1 MPTPFD
7 RRRLSVL
14 LLLAL
19 AAPLCLGQQPLPA
32 PAAEVA
38 SERNELAKASG
49 PHDTEGKRHGKWRL
63 PREGGSRAESGAPTW
78 IGHEEG
84 VFVHGKREGEWVQFD
99 KDGRRCGMRTYKAD
113 VSDGPWNCD
122 TGSIQMEGNCRAG
135 LAEGPSK
142 TVTKSAG
149 DSVCTTTVTY
159 VAGKMHGVLSSVT
172 TGSSGEISFARVEK
186 IFEHGVQMGATYWHD
201 NGVVS
206 STIGYQDGLK
216 DGETKQWHRNGQL
229 ERTQLYRR
237 GRLEG
242 RSSFWH
248 VNGKKAREEDYK
260 DDKLHGAK
268 ATWHANGQLASES
281 QFVAGKEVGPF
292 REWAENGTLV
302 EHWVMVGRARNYVV
316 SRSPRARPG
325 R

>member
-1 MPTPFD
+1 
-7 RRRLSVL
+7 VL

-19 AAPLCLGQQPLPA
+19 AAPLCLGQQPLPT

-49 PHDTEGKRHGKWRL
+49 PHDNKGKRHGKWRL
-63 PREGGSRAESGAPTW
+63 PREGGLRSESGAPNW

-84 VFVHGKREGEWVQFD
+84 LFEHGRREGEWVQFG
-99 KDGRRCGMRTYKAD
+99 KDGLPFGMRTYKAD
-113 VSDGPWNCD
+113 ILDGPWSD
-122 TGSIQMEGNCRAG
+122 VSGGTQMEGVFRSG
-135 LAEGPSK
+135 QAEGPTK
-142 TVTKSAG
+142 IVTKMADG
-149 DSVCTTTVTY
+149 SVCTVTGNY
-159 VAGKMHGVLSSVT
+159 IAGKKHGLWVDVT
-172 TGSSGEISFARVEK
+172 TGSKKQIGHARVEK
-186 IFEHGVQMGATYWHD
+186 MFEHGVQVGATYWHD
-201 NGVVS
+201 NGVISCTV
-206 STIGYQDGLK
+206 GYQDGLK
-216 DGETKQWHRNGQL
+216 DGETKQWHRNEQL

-237 GRLEG
+237 GRLDG

-248 VNGKKAREEDYK
+248 ANGKKAREEDYR

-292 REWAENGTLV
+292 REWAENGNLV
-302 EHWVMVGRARNYVV
+302 EHWVMVGRARNYLV
-316 SRSPRARPG
+316 SRNPIVRPG